1 MLNFSTGNFCGLV
14 MHELSIAQ
22 NIIDIVQEN
31 LAPDQKQAVKTVRV
45 KVGKLSNI
53 LVDSLLFGFE
63 ALTKETNLEGVTL
76 EVEQLPLRIKC
87 NDCGKETDL
96 DDYVFSCPI
105 CQSLAIKVISGQEL
119 LVQEIELND

>member
-1 MLNFSTGNFCGLV
+1 

-22 NIIDIVQEN
+22 NIIEIVQEN
-31 LAPDQKQAVKTVRV
+31 LAPNQKQAVKTVRI
-45 KVGKLSNI
+45 KVGKLTNI

-63 ALTKETNLEGVTL
+63 ALTRDTNLDGVKL

-96 DDYVFSCPI
+96 DNYVFSCPT
-105 CQSLAIKVISGQEL
+105 CQSSAIKVVSGQEL
-119 LVQEIELND
+119 MVQEIELND

>member
-1 MLNFSTGNFCGLV
+1 

-31 LAPDQKQAVKTVRV
+31 LAPDQRQVVKTVRV
-45 KVGKLSNI
+45 KVGKLTNI
-53 LVDSLLFGFE
+53 LVDSLMFGFE
-63 ALTKETNLEGVTL
+63 ALAKETNLEGVTL

-96 DDYVFSCPI
+96 DDYAFSCPV
-105 CQSLAIKVISGQEL
+105 CDSSAIKVISGQEL